1 MLEEYLMRQLHLKQ
15 ALLEEGDELRQ
26 VEERNHMHI
35 QQLESERDDA
45 KEKLAVTERRAEVAA
60 KAAERNYAA
69 LRRDCQKLESSN
81 ANLMQR
87 CRYIYVTLRLS
98 VYHLNIKSY

>member
-1 MLEEYLMRQLHLKQ
+1 MRQLNVKQ

-26 VEERNHMHI
+26 VEERNHLNI
-35 QQLESERDDA
+35 QQLESERDEV
-45 KEKLAVTERRAEVAA
+45 KQKLAASERRAEVAA
-60 KAAERNYAA
+60 KAAERNNAA

-87 CRYIYVTLRLS
+87 CRYTRFALETLFLP
-98 VYHLNIKSY
+98 L

>member
-1 MLEEYLMRQLHLKQ
+1 MRQLHVKQ

-26 VEERNHMHI
+26 VEERNHLHI
-35 QQLESERDDA
+35 QQLESERDEV
-45 KEKLAVTERRAEVAA
+45 KQKLAASDRRAEVAA
-60 KAAERNYAA
+60 KAAERSYAA

-87 CRYIYVTLRLS
+87 CRYIHAALS
-98 VYHLNIKSY
+98 SLLTT

>member
-1 MLEEYLMRQLHLKQ
+1 MRQLNVKQ

-26 VEERNHMHI
+26 VEERNHLNI
-35 QQLESERDDA
+35 QQLESERDEA
-45 KEKLAVTERRAEVAA
+45 KQKLAASERRADVAA

-87 CRYIYVTLRLS
+87 CRYIHVSLQLLT
-98 VYHLNIKSY
+98 YHLKI